1 MEVMGQRVL
10 IAGGL
15 IVAVGLSLFP
25 AILVAVVASRV
36 VHVLTGVDTVVVSAA
51 AASLTLVLESAL
63 VAAALGRVVDRM
75 DASAVLP
82 VE

>member
-15 IVAVGLSLFP
+15 IVTVGLSLFP
-25 AILVAVVASRV
+25 AILVAVVTSSV
-36 VHVLTGVDTVVVSAA
+36 VHALTGANTVVVSAA
-51 AASLTLVLESAL
+51 AASFTLVLESAL